1 MINRIL
7 KYGTTIGIAIC
18 IMGFIISKSFSLSD
32 EFIGNIETIYKL
44 TLALSALFLLTVS
57 KFIIEKFNRILK
69 VVGVVFLVFLAINLL
84 IEFNV
89 YHFQIN
95 LVETTPLILFSGIY
109 FMYFNYF
116 LKKNE
121 INKLDYVKIIFL
133 TVVLIGGFLRLYDLY
148 FSVFKTINQV
158 LFWTVIIGIL
168 VDEYS
173 NSKMNF
179 VG

>member
-18 IMGFIISKSFSLSD
+18 IIGFIISKLFSLSD
-32 EFIGNIETIYKL
+32 EVNSIIETIYKL
-44 TLALSALFLLTVS
+44 TLTLSAMFLLTVS
-57 KFIIEKFNRILK
+57 KFVNEKFNRILK
-69 VVGVVFLVFLAINLL
+69 VVGVVFLVALAINLM

-95 LVETTPLILFSGIY
+95 LVETFPLILFSGLY

-116 LKKNE
+116 LKKDE
-121 INKLDYVKIIFL
+121 KNKLDYVKIIFL
-133 TVVLIGGFLRLYDLY
+133 TVVLLGGFLRLYDLY

-158 LFWTVIIGIL
+158 LFWTVIIGVLI
-168 VDEYS
+168 VEHTK
-173 NSKMNF
+173 SKTKY